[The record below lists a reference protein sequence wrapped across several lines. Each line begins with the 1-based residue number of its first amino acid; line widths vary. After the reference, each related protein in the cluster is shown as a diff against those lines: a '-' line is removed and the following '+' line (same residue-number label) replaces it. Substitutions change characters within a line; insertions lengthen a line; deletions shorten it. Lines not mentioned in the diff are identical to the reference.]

1 MYLNIVTHSAHDW
14 LWTITDVKMVDA
26 SQVSFG
32 SLPEMRFDEHVGFRF
47 YDCRTIS
54 STDDS
59 GSLFNFPESFMRLEI
74 TRENG
79 DFYIVYTNYGAF
91 LCNDNGDTVHRYLV
105 R

>member
-1 MYLNIVTHSAHDW
+1 MHLNIVTHSAHDW
-14 LWTITDVKMVDA
+14 LRTITNIKTVDA

-32 SLPEMRFDEHVGFRF
+32 LLSEMQEDEYSGFTF
-47 YDCRTIS
+47 YDCRPLTKEE
-54 STDDS
+54 
-59 GSLFNFPESFMRLEI
+59 LFSFPESFVRLEI

-79 DFYIVYTNYGAF
+79 EYSVVYTNYGAF